1 MSEIRKG
8 KKIMMFVV
16 LVIPATIL
24 LLVGAILKVI
34 GTGLALMSL
43 KLWELMK
50 IENDLI
56 RKIGSGSSKGEDDD
70 A

>member
-1 MSEIRKG
+1 ML
-8 KKIMMFVV
+8 FVL

-24 LLVGAILKVI
+24 LLIGAILKVI

-50 IENDLI
+50 IENDMI

>member
-16 LVIPATIL
+16 LVIPAIIL

-34 GTGLALMSL
+34 GTGLGLMSL
-43 KLWELMK
+43 KMWELMK

-56 RKIGSGSSKGEDDD
+56 RKIGSRSGKGEDDD

>member
-1 MSEIRKG
+1 
-8 KKIMMFVV
+8 MMFVV
-16 LVIPATIL
+16 LVIPAIIL

-34 GTGLALMSL
+34 GTGLGLMSL
-43 KLWELMK
+43 KMWELMK

-56 RKIGSGSSKGEDDD
+56 RKIGSRSGKGEDDD

>member
-1 MSEIRKG
+1 ML
-8 KKIMMFVV
+8 FVL

-34 GTGLALMSL
+34 GTALALMSL

-56 RKIGSGSSKGEDDD
+56 RKIGSGSGKGEDDD

>member
-1 MSEIRKG
+1 MI
-8 KKIMMFVV
+8 FVL

-34 GTGLALMSL
+34 GTGLGLMSL
-43 KLWELMK
+43 KMWELMK

-56 RKIGSGSSKGEDDD
+56 RKIGSGSGKGEDDD

>member
-56 RKIGSGSSKGEDDD
+56 RKIGSGSGKGEDDD